1 MYLKSNMG
9 VVAVVKACN
18 WLELFDQEIFG
29 RVLRVKYK
37 LIIKLNHVWQNLR
50 CAITTAELFWAALTP
65 WRCVKI
71 IYCEF
76 QLTFPISSASINTAE
91 GFIAF

>member
-1 MYLKSNMG
+1 MG